1 MIEREWAHQFADQ
14 WIAAFNSHDLERIFS
29 FYTDDFTM
37 SSPSIRERMAVESG
51 KLKGKR
57 EVRPYWEKSLAMQP
71 PLLFVLKGVFVGID
85 TVVVHY
91 ESINRKLVCE
101 TFTFNS
107 QGRITSACSQHGRVA
122 RQIV

>member
-14 WIAAFNSHDLERIFS
+14 WIAAFNSHDLERICS

-37 SSPSIRERMAVESG
+37 TSPSIRERMRVENG
-51 KLKGKR
+51 TLKGR
-57 EVRPYWEKSLAMQP
+57 DQARSYWEKSLALQP

-107 QGRITSACSQHGRVA
+107 QGGITSACSQIGRAAKQV
-122 RQIV
+122 V

>member
-1 MIEREWAHQFADQ
+1 MIERDWAHQFADQ
-14 WIAAFNSHDLERIFS
+14 WIAAFNSHDLERISS

-37 SSPSIRERMAVESG
+37 TSPSIRDRMEVASG
-51 KLKGKR
+51 TMKGKDEAR
-57 EVRPYWEKSLAMQP
+57 LYWEKSLALQP

-107 QGRITSACSQHGRVA
+107 QGRITSASSQHGRAA
-122 RQIV
+122 RQVV